1 MSANRCKVRPIDT
14 PDEYLNLDDPVAA
27 YRGNPLIGALG
38 PVRSKEQ
45 IRDLLT
51 VKPAYDPADRSLPA
65 HLRPH
70 AAFVLREFF
79 LPGIAHMAAVKEV
92 DLLIRQSYKY
102 RNPLDPKYRRQV
114 ARDRKDLKEGR
125 QLPQRYSFMPP
136 LGAAAI
142 GPPGTGKTLSL
153 GFAVRDFSPVIEQ
166 AYIVNEERVAF
177 TQLPCLWLNLFQDG
191 SLKSFGLEIFD
202 QAEQTLSIPLA
213 RDWGVDRATGNRIQ
227 SLYFQL
233 CQEYNVGLFV
243 VDEFQ
248 LIQAAHDGTRRALNY
263 FVRMMNCIG
272 VAVVVIGTP
281 ATAGLLK
288 ENLAASRRFLSEIP
302 PYTPFVAGKVWDA
315 FFGQMARYLYVSE
328 MDPLAGLSA
337 VVLELSGGI
346 PDLAVKLFLL
356 SQMRLFGRKKERL
369 TADVLRETS
378 KLLFYTVQDRLV
390 ELKGKTPEAKDIA
403 KVAKTMNEAFNEIAR
418 VETERVGAEPVAGM
432 ESSAPSL
439 VTITSGSEETVAGK
453 MKKAAKASDPL
464 SVLEALG
471 VVAHPS

>member
-1 MSANRCKVRPIDT
+1 MNNVSGKVQPIDT
-14 PDEYLNLDDPVAA
+14 PGEYLNLDDPIAA

-38 PVRSKEQ
+38 PIRTKEQ

-51 VKPAYDPADRSLPA
+51 VKPAYDPAERRLPA

-92 DLLIRQSYKY
+92 DLLIRQSYKH
-102 RNPLDPKYRRQV
+102 RNPLDPKYRRQW
-114 ARDRKDLKEGR
+114 ARDQKDLKEGR
-125 QLPQRYSFMPP
+125 RLPQRYATVPS
-136 LGAAAI
+136 LGAAVI
-142 GPPGTGKTLSL
+142 GPPGTGKTLSID
-153 GFAVRDFSPVIEQ
+153 FATKDIVSVAEH
-166 AYIVNEERVAF
+166 AYLVGGDRVAF
-177 TQLPCLWLNLFQDG
+177 TQLPCLKLNLFQDG
-191 SLKSFGLEIFD
+191 SLKSFGREIFD

-263 FVRMMNCIG
+263 FVRLMNCIG

-288 ENLAASRRFLSEIP
+288 ENLAASRRFLSTIP
-302 PYTPFVAGKVWDA
+302 PYAPFVAGQVWGA
-315 FFGQMARYLYVSE
+315 FFRQMARYRYVAE
-328 MDPLAGLSA
+328 MDSIEGLSA
-337 VVLELSGGI
+337 TALELSGGI

-356 SQMRLFGRKKERL
+356 TQMRLFGRKNERL
-369 TADVLRETS
+369 TSAVLHETS

-390 ELKGKTPEAKDIA
+390 ELKGKAPEAKDIA
-403 KVAKTMNEAFNEIAR
+403 TVAKAMNAAFGDIAN
-418 VETERVGAEPVAGM
+418 VENERVGGVPIPGLEAK
-432 ESSAPSL
+432 PSVP
-439 VTITSGSEETVAGK
+439 VTISADTEATVAGK
-453 MKKAAKASDPL
+453 MTKAAKTSDPL
-464 SVLEALG
+464 AALEALG
-471 VVAHPS
+471 VVAHPE

>member
-1 MSANRCKVRPIDT
+1 MSTTLGKVQPIDT
-14 PDEYLNLDDPVAA
+14 PGEYLNLDDPIAA

-38 PVRSKEQ
+38 PIRTKEQ

-51 VKPAYDPADRSLPA
+51 VKPAYDPAERRLPA

-92 DLLIRQSYKY
+92 DLLIRQSYKR
-102 RNPLDPKYRRQV
+102 RNPLDPGYRRQWM
-114 ARDRKDLKEGR
+114 RDRKDLKDGR
-125 QLPQRYSFMPP
+125 QLPKRYEFMP
-136 LGAAAI
+136 LGAVVS
-142 GPPGTGKTLSL
+142 GPPGTGKTLSV
-153 GFAVRDFSPVIEQ
+153 GFAVQDFVPVAEH
-166 AYIVNEERVAF
+166 AYLVDGERVAF
-177 TQLPCLWLNLFQDG
+177 TQIPCLKLNLFQDG
-191 SLKSFGLEIFD
+191 SLKSFGREIFD

-213 RDWGVDRATGNRIQ
+213 RDWGVDRANGNRIQ

-248 LIQAAHDGTRRALNY
+248 LIQSAHDGARRALNY

-272 VAVVVIGTP
+272 VAVVVIGST
-281 ATAGLLK
+281 ATADLLK
-288 ENLAASRRFLSEIP
+288 ENLAASRRFLSPIP
-302 PYTPFVAGKVWDA
+302 PYTPFVAGQVWDA
-315 FFGQMARYLYVSE
+315 FFGQMARYLYVAE
-328 MDPLAGLSA
+328 MDPLASLSA

-369 TADVLRETS
+369 TANVLRETS

-390 ELKGKTPEAKDIA
+390 ELKGKAPEAKDIA
-403 KVAKTMNEAFNEIAR
+403 TVAKTMNETFNAIAQ
-418 VETERVGAEPVAGM
+418 VETDRVGAEPIAGL
-432 ESSAPSL
+432 EPPRSSP
-439 VTITSGSEETVAGK
+439 VTISADVAETAAGK
-453 MKKAAKASDPL
+453 MKKAAKADDKL
-464 SVLEALG
+464 AALEALG
-471 VVAHPS
+471 VVAHPA